1 MLFALKVVS
10 IVFCAGIFL
19 SAFSNFGTD
28 EACVILASLLGF

>member
-10 IVFCAGIFL
+10 IVFCAGLFL

-28 EACVILASLLGF
+28 EACVLLASLLGF